1 MRAVLLFSAVLHI
14 ATLGALAAWAM
25 RAWVLD
31 RRATEARV
39 PQLVLAA
46 FGLGGVVTVA
56 GTIVMW
62 MGRGFGH
69 AFTTGLS
76 AGVLAGLSFLL
87 VLGVM
92 PGRGMALTQYM
103 RVSLAGLL
111 GALILTE
118 VIAFCFLVATAGTM
132 APFS

>member
-1 MRAVLLFSAVLHI
+1 MRAVMLFSAVLHI

-31 RRATEARV
+31 RREAEPRV
-39 PQLVLAA
+39 PELVLAA
-46 FGLGGVVTVA
+46 FGLGGIVTIA

-76 AGVLAGLSFLL
+76 AGVLSALCFLL

-103 RVSLAGLL
+103 RLSFVGLL
-111 GALILTE
+111 GALLLTE
-118 VIAFCFLVATAGTM
+118 VIAFCFLVATAGSM